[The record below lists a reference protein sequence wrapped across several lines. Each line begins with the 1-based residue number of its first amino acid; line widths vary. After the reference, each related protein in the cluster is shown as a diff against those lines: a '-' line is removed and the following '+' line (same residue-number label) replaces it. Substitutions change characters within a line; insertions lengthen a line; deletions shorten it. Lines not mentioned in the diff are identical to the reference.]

1 MLTYLHLKCI
11 YQTTG
16 KENLQI
22 YMSGKAG
29 STADWGAPQI
39 HVQYMT
45 KSTTSNKR
53 FHTSLFI
60 FPLGLKIGKYE
71 ECKDRRML
79 STLYDAGGGNYYSCP
94 SPPTGRLHTT
104 QKMWNND
111 NYLLSVFMSFCLK
124 MSMKIVL
131 TCQLFQ

>member
-1 MLTYLHLKCI
+1 MLKYLHLKCI

-71 ECKDRRML
+71 ECKDQRML
-79 STLYDAGGGNYYSCP
+79 STLYDAGRGQQLFL
-94 SPPTGRLHTT
+94 PPHPPPESFTT
-104 QKMWNND
+104 PKMWNND
-111 NYLLSVFMSFCLK
+111 NYLLSFFMSFCLK
-124 MSMKIVL
+124 VSMKIVSFDMSL
-131 TCQLFQ
+131 V

>member
-1 MLTYLHLKCI
+1 
-11 YQTTG
+11 
-16 KENLQI
+16 
-22 YMSGKAG
+22 MSGKAG

-71 ECKDRRML
+71 ECKDQRML
-79 STLYDAGGGNYYSCP
+79 STLYDVRGGG
-94 SPPTGRLHTT
+94 
-104 QKMWNND
+104 Q
-111 NYLLSVFMSFCLK
+111 
-124 MSMKIVL
+124 
-131 TCQLFQ
+131 QLFQKVTQPKKCGTITITFYLSL